1 MQKPIIVILG
11 CSIALSGCE
20 KSVEEK
26 PISEFTMQE
35 AESVCKRPEISSQLE
50 NIFKTDSIKF

>member
-1 MQKPIIVILG
+1 MQKPIILILG
-11 CSIALSGCE
+11 CSLALSGCE

-50 NIFKTDSIKF
+50 SNFR